1 MSKKYNSRIEGV
13 LLGYEDV
20 KIKESVVVDDF
31 DVVHATVQV
40 CEFGNVFVKD
50 HCYFIVKASFYIFK
64 PMVGSC
70 IEGTVSTKKTSAAI
84 VLVYEFFQAVCPTP
98 SAPQPSIGDLVK
110 IKISSVA
117 YIDGRPQLLASIV
130 DGQSSSPT
138 KRKVAAAGDSQ
149 KAKKAKPSSD
159 EEAATENDFPSSPK
173 PRQAPGQRLELPE
186 GYEVIQKKTA
196 SKEYKEYQDANGK
209 RYRSVVEIYRSL
221 GREIPP
227 AQPKKDKGRKKEKV
241 SKEEM
246 SVEVESVVKAWNVA
260 EDGSMI
266 KNKNKYYRGDDLK
279 KLPRNERF
287 FTSSKSSS
295 KTAAKTNDK
304 EDINVGAEDPV
315 EEEDTAPS
323 TPAKPLRAD
332 PDHTLDEGLAV
343 TTKKPKKKK
352 KKNKDPNTTL

>member
-1 MSKKYNSRIEGV
+1 
-13 LLGYEDV
+13 
-20 KIKESVVVDDF
+20 
-31 DVVHATVQV
+31 
-40 CEFGNVFVKD
+40 
-50 HCYFIVKASFYIFK
+50 
-64 PMVGSC
+64 MVGSC

-84 VLVYEFFQAVCPTP
+84 VLVHEFFQAVCPTP
-98 SAPQPSIGDLVK
+98 SSPQPSIGDLVK

-159 EEAATENDFPSSPK
+159 EEAATENDFSSSPK

-196 SKEYKEYQDANGK
+196 SKEWKEYQDANGK

-279 KLPRNERF
+279 KLPKIERF
-287 FTSSKSSS
+287 LTSSKSSS

-323 TPAKPLRAD
+323 TPVKSLRAD
-332 PDHTLDEGLAV
+332 PDHILDEGLAV